1 MTPNTQDVY
10 RELMREIRYRNLY
23 IEAVGNNPQLG
34 IYRQTRIESIC
45 LQIRMILENIALA
58 CLVANG
64 DQLEKLPKKMEKEYH
79 ADIILKRL
87 DGVNPGCFPRPLVLM
102 ADSKPSLSSAHSIPV
117 TLPEKYI
124 GELIAR
130 PGTDWMTREEFK
142 EIYGKLGGIL
152 HARNPLGS
160 KVDYEYFEG
169 VAPKWQEKYMNLLG
183 HHKISVVEDGMMYIV
198 QMNAVPSDKTETTD
212 GDVQVAVFEELTD
225 IG

>member
-23 IEAVGNNPQLG
+23 IEAVGNNPHFG

-64 DQLEKLPKKMEKEYH
+64 HQLDKLPKKIEKEYH
-79 ADIILKRL
+79 ADTILRRL
-87 DGVNPGCFPRPLVLM
+87 DDINPDCFPRPLVLM
-102 ADSKPSLSSAHSIPV
+102 PDSMPSFPPGSAIPQ
-117 TLPEKYI
+117 TLPEGYI
-124 GELIAR
+124 GELIDR
-130 PGTDWMTREEFK
+130 PDTDWMTREEFK

-160 KVDYEYFEG
+160 KIDYEYFEDT
-169 VAPKWQEKYMNLLG
+169 VPKWQGKYMNLLA

-198 QMNAVPSDKTETTD
+198 RMNAVPSDKTETTD
-212 GDVQVAVFEELTD
+212 GDVQVAVFEELPD
-225 IG
+225 VG

>member
-1 MTPNTQDVY
+1 MTPNTQDIY

-64 DQLEKLPKKMEKEYH
+64 DQLDKLPKKMEKEYH
-79 ADIILKRL
+79 ADTILRRL
-87 DGVNPGCFPRPLVLM
+87 DDINPDCFPRPLVLM
-102 ADSKPSLSSAHSIPV
+102 PDSKPNLPSGHSIPQ
-117 TLPEKYI
+117 TLPEKYR
-124 GELIAR
+124 GELIDR
-130 PGTDWMTREEFK
+130 SGTDWMTRDEFK

-160 KVDYEYFEG
+160 KVDYEYFEDT
-169 VAPKWQEKYMNLLG
+169 APRWQEKYMNLLG